1 MKKSGFICLIVFA
14 IVVILCILFC
24 SIKFK
29 KKDVDVT
36 LLYQDF
42 ISDRKYF
49 SDFGEAEYNSISYTI
64 YDLNKDGVLEL
75 IVYLSENG
83 DFGTNLFYTYFND
96 KIVFIDKV
104 YHFGNLVYNES
115 ENSIVYTNVRPS
127 LSYGSAYGFYKLN
140 GNKFES
146 NKTLVNEI
154 ENGVSKYFMYRD
166 TDDKKEISESEYN
179 KFFDNNFIIDSIYV
193 GVR

>member
-14 IVVILCILFC
+14 LVVILCALFC

-42 ISDRKYF
+42 ISDKKYF
-49 SDFGEAEYNSISYTI
+49 SDFGEAEYSSISYTI

-75 IVYLSENG
+75 IIYLSEND
-83 DFGTNLFYTYFND
+83 DFGTNLFYTYSND

-166 TDDKKEISESEYN
+166 TDDKKEIPESEYN
-179 KFFDNNFIIDSIYV
+179 KYFDNNFIIDSIYV